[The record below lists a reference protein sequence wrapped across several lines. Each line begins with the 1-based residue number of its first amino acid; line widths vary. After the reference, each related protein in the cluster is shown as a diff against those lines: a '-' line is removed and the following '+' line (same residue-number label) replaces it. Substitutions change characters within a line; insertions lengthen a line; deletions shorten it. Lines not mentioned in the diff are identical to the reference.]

1 MANDGVLKA
10 VKGNRVVRIPE
21 NKKDAYIAM
30 GYKITTMSGEVVHE
44 PVGQAELKAKLVA
57 AEAENAELK
66 AKLVAA
72 EAENAELKAK
82 LEEATLYAE
91 NADKKIKKLE
101 KEYAELKAASEKAA
115 KASEAANKASTESK
129 ATK

>member
-66 AKLVAA
+66 AKL
-72 EAENAELKAK
+72 
-82 LEEATLYAE
+82 EEATLYAE
-91 NADKKIKKLE
+91 NADKKIEKLE
-101 KEYAELKAASEKAA
+101 KEYAELRAASEKAA